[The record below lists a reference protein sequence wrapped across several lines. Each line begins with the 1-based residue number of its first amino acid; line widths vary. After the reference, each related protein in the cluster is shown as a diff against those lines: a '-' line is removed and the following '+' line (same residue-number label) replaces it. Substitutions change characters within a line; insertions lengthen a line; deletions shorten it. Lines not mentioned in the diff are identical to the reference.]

1 MVFIVLSIVVSAKFG
16 AKIVP
21 IRAISALCLIAGTYG
36 CNFRPAISLTGKIC
50 RFFAIFCHWW
60 LILPV
65 YSGSK
70 SIEKGKGKE
79 EIKIREKGKR
89 KEKKG

>member
-1 MVFIVLSIVVSAKFG
+1 MVFMVLSIVVSAKFG

-21 IRAISALCLIAGTYG
+21 IQAISALCLIAGTYG
-36 CNFRPAISLTGKIC
+36 YNFRPAISLTGKIC
-50 RFFAIFCHWW
+50 RFFAIFCQWW

-70 SIEKGKGKE
+70 SIEIRKE
-79 EIKIREKGKR
+79 NRGKR
-89 KEKKG
+89 N